1 GPAGDA
7 AAPGSPARSLD
18 GDLSHRAPAVA
29 VDLVGDDLRRRGEV
43 LRELLLHRLE
53 VRGVHVRA
61 RTLVGERLD
70 EHVGVRVLHAAGA
83 LDPQVPGLGQGG
95 LGELVRD
102 LGPLVGE
109 LGLHGELHVD
119 EDHRPVLSEGA
130 APACPEAA
138 ERGSPI
144 LARQEPAPH
153 QGPCGT
159 MRAAAE
165 RGAMSIVEERGE
177 EAPAGQIARALA
189 VLEAVAEHGSS
200 TARGIAD
207 ATGIPLPTVYRI
219 AQRSPPSSPTRVPT
233 FLAYEAERRI
243 DRRRRNPMFGKGA
256 IRGLAAP
263 EAAGN
268 ATTGM
273 AMGALLALGL
283 PVSATAAIMLAA
295 FRQYGL
301 QPGPLLFENS
311 ADLVWA
317 LLASFFLAMVVLL
330 IINLP
335 FAQLWAKL
343 LLIPKPYL
351 YGGIALFC
359 GLGIW
364 ATSGAVFDLLLLLGI
379 AVIGF
384 LMRRYDYPVA
394 PLMI

>member
-70 EHVGVRVLHAAGA
+70 EHVGVRVLHAAGP
-83 LDPQVPGLGQGG
+83 LEPQVPGLGQGG
-95 LGELVRD
+95 LGELARD
-102 LGPLVGE
+102 LGPLGGE
-109 LGLHGELHVD
+109 RGLHGERHVD
-119 EDHRPVLSEGA
+119 EAHRPVRSGGA

-200 TARGIAD
+200 TACGIAD

-219 AQRSPPSSPTRVPT
+219 AQRSPPSSPTRP
-233 FLAYEAERRI
+233 
-243 DRRRRNPMFGKGA
+243 
-256 IRGLAAP
+256 
-263 EAAGN
+263 
-268 ATTGM
+268 
-273 AMGALLALGL
+273 
-283 PVSATAAIMLAA
+283 
-295 FRQYGL
+295 
-301 QPGPLLFENS
+301 
-311 ADLVWA
+311 
-317 LLASFFLAMVVLL
+317 
-330 IINLP
+330 
-335 FAQLWAKL
+335 
-343 LLIPKPYL
+343 
-351 YGGIALFC
+351 
-359 GLGIW
+359 
-364 ATSGAVFDLLLLLGI
+364 SGASIVGGGTRCS
-379 AVIGF
+379 ARARSAASPPPRPPATPRPAWRWERCWPWACPSPRPPRSCSPPSGSTASSPA
-384 LMRRYDYPVA
+384 RCCSRTARTSSGPCWRA
-394 PLMI
+394 SSSPWWCC